1 MKSLFCKLS
10 DDSCRTTIV
19 KSEDDGN
26 YQYTDNTDLSD
37 VINVKFY
44 LEYSFLVED

>member
-10 DDSCRTTIV
+10 DDSCQTTIV
-19 KSEDDGN
+19 KNKYDGN
-26 YQYTDNTDLSD
+26 YQHVDNTDLSD
-37 VINVKFY
+37 VINVKLY